1 MTSNTSQFQSH
12 STLEVR
18 VVTGLELTPHLE
30 ALAHLRIPVFRDYP
44 YLYDGDMEYE
54 QPQLKTTFS
63 WKDVGDDAETDK
75 RPTSCR
81 SDC

>member
-1 MTSNTSQFQSH
+1 MTSNTFPSPSK
-12 STLEVR
+12 LEVR

-63 WKDVGDDAETDK
+63 WKDVGDVAEADK
-75 RPTSCR
+75 KPTSCR
-81 SDC
+81 LDC